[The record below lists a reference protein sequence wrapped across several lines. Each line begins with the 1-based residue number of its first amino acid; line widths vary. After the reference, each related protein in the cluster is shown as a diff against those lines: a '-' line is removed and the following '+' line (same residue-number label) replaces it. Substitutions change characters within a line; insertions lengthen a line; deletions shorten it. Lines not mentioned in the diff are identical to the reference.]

1 MVDLKLCFVSAFNCY
16 TKRCSMASIKMLKKR
31 LAAKGLVLL
40 DPINYFEP
48 AYKFVL
54 LLPIELKQNLLRL
67 QVK

>member
-1 MVDLKLCFVSAFNCY
+1 
-16 TKRCSMASIKMLKKR
+16 MASIKMLKKR

-54 LLPIELKQNLLRL
+54 LLHVELKQNLLRL

>member
-1 MVDLKLCFVSAFNCY
+1 MFNGVNKDAKEKVSS
-16 TKRCSMASIKMLKKR
+16 KR
-31 LAAKGLVLL
+31 LVLL